1 MADTMTFSL
10 VSPERMLTEIAAQA
24 AQIPG
29 AEGDFT
35 AMPAHAPFVSTLRPG
50 MVRVTAPGGAI
61 SEYFVTGGFAEVS
74 AEATSVL
81 AEEAVSREELRRDWL
96 ESKLAEAEAALES
109 APDAAKIAA
118 GQKVYDFRAAL
129 DQFSG

>member
-10 VSPERMLTEIAAQA
+10 VSPERLLAEVDAVT

-29 AEGDFT
+29 IEGDFT

-50 MVRVTAPGGAI
+50 MVRVAQAGGEI

-81 AEEAVSREELRRDWL
+81 AEEAVGRDELRREWL
-96 ESKLAEAEAALES
+96 EAKLADAEAALES
-109 APDAAKIAA
+109 AIEADKIAA
-118 GQKVYDFRAAL
+118 GQKVYDFRAAIDL
-129 DQFSG
+129 FGG

>member
-10 VSPERMLTEIAAQA
+10 VSPERLLTEVRAVT

-29 AEGDFT
+29 SEGEFT

-50 MVRVTAPGGAI
+50 IVRVTEEGGGV

-74 AEATSVL
+74 AEATTVL
-81 AEEAVSREELRRDWL
+81 AEEAVGRDQVRRDWL
-96 ESKLAEAEAALES
+96 EAKLAEAEAALSS
-109 APDAAKIAA
+109 AMEADKIAA

-129 DQFSG
+129 DQFGA